1 MKNGCVH
8 ALTWT
13 LISAYWQWRMAAPK
27 LYKKE
32 ERLTLREHS
41 SSRRSLLGS
50 LLLIFLVVFVVSC
63 YMSLRSEF
71 RVVMSI
77 TISA

>member
-1 MKNGCVH
+1 MNKNLHIPQGYRQTEVGVIPGH
-8 ALTWT
+8 LV
-13 LISAYWQWRMAAPK
+13 
-27 LYKKE
+27 
-32 ERLTLREHS
+32 
-41 SSRRSLLGS
+41 GS
-50 LLLIFLVVFVVSC
+50 LLLIFLVFIVVSY